1 MMFRLLSFDL
11 DGTLVDTAAEIAY
24 AANQTLVDA
33 GLAPRSLDEIT
44 LRIGG
49 GAKLL
54 MHGLLT
60 DTTAV
65 KQRASM
71 PDAAAQTQRM
81 DIDAMLQRFEHHYSQ
96 IAGTLAQPYPG
107 CADTLEQLRQTGM
120 RLACVTNKEQGFAR
134 QVLRATQLD
143 GFFELLVGGDTLAH
157 KKPHASVLD
166 HVRHVFDCQPLQMAH
181 VGDSRID
188 VQAARNT
195 GIAAWAVSYGYN
207 AGEPIAACLPDQL
220 FDTLPAIA
228 QHLAHLRQVQGH

>member
-1 MMFRLLSFDL
+1 MIYRLLSFDL

-24 AANQTLVDA
+24 AANQTLADA
-33 GLAPRSLDEIT
+33 GLAPRTLDDIT

-49 GAKLL
+49 GARLL

-60 DTTAV
+60 DTTAAA
-65 KQRASM
+65 QRASM
-71 PDAAAQTQRM
+71 QDGGAQSARM
-81 DIDAMLQRFEHHYSQ
+81 DIDALLLRFEHHYAR

-107 CADTLEQLRQTGM
+107 CAVTLGQLRQAGI
-120 RLACVTNKEQGFAR
+120 RLACVTNKEQGFAQ
-134 QVLRATQLD
+134 QVLQATRLD
-143 GFFELLVGGDTLAH
+143 GFFELLVGGDTLSH

-166 HVRHVFDCQPLQMAH
+166 HVRRVFDCQLLQMAH

-195 GIAAWAVSYGYN
+195 GIAAWAVSFGYN
-207 AGEPIAACLPDQL
+207 AGEPIAASLPDQL

-228 QHLAHLRQVQGH
+228 HHVATLGSRPRH